1 MRLGKI
7 HNVIMIG
14 QIFQGYR
21 CGTLYGFIGTLV
33 VHVSVTNAGHMV
45 TMATSSAKHPQD
57 ILKET
62 LMVT

>member
-1 MRLGKI
+1 
-7 HNVIMIG
+7 MIG
-14 QIFQGYR
+14 QIFQGLIVTR
-21 CGTLYGFIGTLV
+21 CGTLYSFIGTLV

>member
-1 MRLGKI
+1 MWYIIWL
-7 HNVIMIG
+7 HWHS
-14 QIFQGYR
+14 
-21 CGTLYGFIGTLV
+21 CGT
-33 VHVSVTNAGHMV
+33 VSVTNAGHMV